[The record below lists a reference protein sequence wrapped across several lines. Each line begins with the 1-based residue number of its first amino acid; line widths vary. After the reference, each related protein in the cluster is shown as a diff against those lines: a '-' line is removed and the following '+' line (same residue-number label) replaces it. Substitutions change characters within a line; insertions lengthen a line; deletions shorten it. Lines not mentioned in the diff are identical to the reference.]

1 MNYELQFDVKTARL
15 VRLAIKHE
23 IERLDFRR
31 ESVDEDSDECI
42 DLANDAE
49 CLQIVYEKIDSLLKA
64 GLPAVV

>member
-31 ESVDEDSDECI
+31 ESVDEDSDEFI

-49 CLQIVYEKIDSLLKA
+49 CLQIVYEKIDGLLKP
-64 GLPAVV
+64 G